1 VAKAIFYSYCSNP
14 SLKTGVRDRE
24 IEKTLVMNKNQ
35 NMTKINFPPINEQM
49 DLIKRGAFEII
60 PEDELVKKLERSL
73 KEGKQLNIKLG
84 CDPSRPDLH
93 IGHSVVLRK
102 LEHFQ
107 SLGHIAILIIGDFTG
122 MIGDPSGRNITRPAL
137 SLEET
142 RKHGISYFEQASK
155 ILDREKTKIV
165 YNSEWLG
172 KMTFEDVIKLSSKY
186 TVARMLE
193 RDDFTKRYK
202 SGEPISMHEILY
214 PLAQAMDS
222 VAIKSDVELGGTDQK
237 FNLLVGR
244 DIQRE
249 YGMEAQVI
257 ITMPLIVGT
266 DGVEKMSKSYN
277 NYIGI
282 SESPKEIFGKTLS
295 IPDSLI
301 YNYFELATNLSN
313 IELEEI
319 KTKLVD
325 PKTNPRDIKR
335 QLAKALVS
343 MYHSEEAARN
353 AEEEFDR
360 IFVNKGTPDEIPEF
374 KFGERKEINIL
385 DLIILVNFAPSKGEA
400 KRLVTQGGVT
410 LDGEK
415 IEDFQN
421 SVLLKD
427 GMILKVGKRKFI
439 KLII

>member
-1 VAKAIFYSYCSNP
+1 
-14 SLKTGVRDRE
+14 
-24 IEKTLVMNKNQ
+24 
-35 NMTKINFPPINEQM
+35 MTKINFPPINEQM
-49 DLIKRGAFEII
+49 DLIRRGTFEII
-60 PEDELVKKLERSL
+60 PEEELVKKLEKSI
-73 KEGKQLNIKLG
+73 KEGTQLNIKLG

-102 LEHFQ
+102 LAHFQ
-107 SLGHIAILIIGDFTG
+107 SLGHLAILIIGDFTG
-122 MIGDPSGRNITRPAL
+122 MIGDPSGRNVTRPAL

-142 RKHGISYFEQASK
+142 REHGRSYFEQASK
-155 ILDREKTKIV
+155 ILDKEKTKIV
-165 YNSEWLG
+165 YNSEWLS

-249 YGMEAQVI
+249 FGLEAQVI

-301 YNYFELATNLSN
+301 YNYFELATDLSN
-313 IELEEI
+313 VELREI
-319 KTKLVD
+319 KIKLED
-325 PKTNPRDIKR
+325 QKTNPRDIKR
-335 QLAKALVS
+335 HLAKTLVA
-343 MYHSEEAARN
+343 MYHSTKDAKN

-360 IFVNKGTPDEIPEF
+360 IFVNKGTPNEIPEY
-374 KFGERKEINIL
+374 KMEKQQDINII
-385 DLIILVNFAPSKGEA
+385 DLIILVNFASSKGEA

-415 IEDFQN
+415 IIDFQK
-421 SVLLKD
+421 SISPKD
-427 GMILKVGKRKFI
+427 GAILKVGKHKFI
-439 KLII
+439 KLIN

>member
-1 VAKAIFYSYCSNP
+1 
-14 SLKTGVRDRE
+14 
-24 IEKTLVMNKNQ
+24 
-35 NMTKINFPPINEQM
+35 MTKTNFPPIKEQM
-49 DLIKRGAFEII
+49 DLIRRGTFEII

-73 KEGKQLNIKLG
+73 KEGNPLNIKLG

-102 LEHFQ
+102 LAHFQ
-107 SLGHIAILIIGDFTG
+107 SLGHLAILIIGDFTG
-122 MIGDPSGRNITRPAL
+122 MIGDPSGRNVTRPAL

-142 RKHGISYFEQASK
+142 REHGKSYFEQASK
-155 ILDREKTKIV
+155 ILEKEKTKIV
-165 YNSEWLG
+165 YNSDWLS
-172 KMTFEDVIKLSSKY
+172 KMSFEDVIKLSSKY

-249 YGMEAQVI
+249 FGIEAQVI

-301 YNYFELATNLSN
+301 FNYFELATDISN
-313 IELEEI
+313 EDLKKI
-319 KTKLVD
+319 KAQIDDT
-325 PKTNPRDIKR
+325 KTNPRDIKR
-335 QLAKALVS
+335 KLAKTLVA
-343 MYHSEEAARN
+343 MYHSNEAAN
-353 AEEEFDR
+353 SAEEEFDR
-360 IFVNKGTPDEIPEF
+360 IFVNKGTPNEVPQF
-374 KFGERKEINIL
+374 KFGERNEINIL
-385 DLIILVNFAPSKGEA
+385 DLIILVNFAASKSEA

-410 LDGEK
+410 LDSEK
-415 IEDFQN
+415 IIDIQTN
-421 SVLLKD
+421 VQLKE
-427 GMILKVGKRKFI
+427 GIILKVGKRNFI
-439 KLII
+439 ELIK